1 MESCSKTFFP
11 GNTHRQ
17 KNPPLVIIIVVN
29 SMQAGEQ
36 DGRELLL
43 EQGSAL
49 ASRQAKQTP
58 GSTGLKRLSR
68 RVSMPWL

>member
-29 SMQAGEQ
+29 SIQAGEQ

-43 EQGSAL
+43 EQGAAS
-49 ASRQAKQTP
+49 ASRQAEQTP
-58 GSTGLKRLSR
+58 SSTGLKRLSQ
-68 RVSMPWL
+68 RVLTPWL